1 MTAKELLRE
10 IVDEMSEDEAQW
22 LLDLYE
28 SEEEEFNEEEIAE
41 ILKARE
47 EMERGEFVT
56 QEEFERRYQRQ

>member
-22 LLDLYE
+22 LLELYQ
-28 SEEEEFNEEEIAE
+28 SEDEGFSEEEIAE

-47 EMERGEFVT
+47 EMLAEGGVSWEEVRGKLHL
-56 QEEFERRYQRQ
+56 